1 MSEPQSLP
9 KWEVPKSYDIGVA
22 YYFRDLLKGNP
33 YQERFFKQWIARID
47 ESNIKNYYDYESD
60 KPLRSTRGEQ
70 PLEIAVDQIER
81 MVQSANLPRK
91 IETQL
96 FDQLDYL
103 SDNKGKIDFKRVKE
117 LFAYAGIEGVY
128 DLENKRHFQVEYN
141 PPFTVDNLFIDRWS
155 DQDRID
161 MARMMDAKGEIPDHR
176 QKIAGL
182 EHTIAELN
190 MEALSAAGIHAKLQ
204 EASAQF
210 KPPAPGSSIED
221 LERSSRE
228 AANAGN
234 TMELL
239 AAEAAEENA
248 RFEQRE
254 DILQLRA
261 QIEALQQDEAIKL
274 AKAVEKVPASLAEFP
289 VLDPKFDME
298 WDESFERSIDDA
310 DRWAK
315 AYFDGKGPADFP
327 NHEPDAE
334 EAATLDRT
342 CMEAKRYDLARY
354 NKAFKEFEA
363 GPLREI
369 RIRNAGFKDWVLKDF
384 VLSSVNRGEIAKN
397 RMLDVPRDF
406 ANAVKA
412 ELADGLMAKIKAP
425 IRIEKIN
432 DDSGRYTLVLNNL
445 DVGSF
450 HPDEVLSMSTDMNA
464 PPQDPKAIE
473 EAKKRA
479 EEMANDPAS
488 QDADSEAYIPGEADP
503 QTRRTAAASAA
514 AARSADPRQ
523 HASAPNGAA
532 APRHQDPAKPKDGF
546 PGMGMSGMGGMGG
559 MGGRGMGGMGMAP
572 PPPAPMF
579 NISFGLPKT
588 PSFKGLPSRPG
599 VFSRNAF
606 DPGVTA
612 NSINAKMNHINGI
625 SAMLERGTFVD
636 GKPLTVDQTL
646 SNWSELSDSMKSLQ
660 EDVTKAQKYGAKKGS
675 PALAESVATA
685 DQSLRHVSKMVN
697 EKAKE
702 PGAVGECARQAKEQ
716 MDKVIAMI
724 QSIVKMMMALFSKG
738 RSNERSK
745 EREESPEPT

>member
-22 YYFRDLLKGNP
+22 YYFRNLLKGNP

-47 ESNIKNYYDYESD
+47 ESNIKNYYDYETD

-96 FDQLDYL
+96 FDQIDYL

-128 DLENKRHFQVEYN
+128 DLENKRHFQVEYD

-155 DQDRID
+155 DQDRVD
-161 MARMMDAKGEIPDHR
+161 MARMMAEKGEIPDHR

-182 EHTIAELN
+182 QTVIAELN
-190 MEALSAAGIHAKLQ
+190 MQALSDSGIHAKLQ

-210 KPPAPGSSIED
+210 IAPAPGSSIEE

-228 AANAGN
+228 VANAGN
-234 TMELL
+234 SIEALS
-239 AAEAAEENA
+239 AQAAEENE

-254 DILQLRA
+254 DILQMRA

-298 WDESFERSIDDA
+298 WDESFERSIDDV

-334 EAATLDRT
+334 EAATLDRN

-363 GPLREI
+363 GPLRQI
-369 RIRNAGFKDWVLKDF
+369 RIRNAGFKDWALKDF

-397 RMLDVPRDF
+397 RILDVPRDF

-412 ELADGLMAKIKAP
+412 EMADGLMAKIKAP
-425 IRIEKIN
+425 TRIEKIH

-450 HPDEVLSMSTDMNA
+450 HPDEVLSMSTDINEA
-464 PPQDPKAIE
+464 PQDPKAIE
-473 EAKKRA
+473 EAKRRA
-479 EEMANDPAS
+479 EEKDNDPAL
-488 QDADSEAYIPGEADP
+488 QDADSDAYIPGEPDP
-503 QTRRTAAASAA
+503 QTRRTAAAGAA
-514 AARSADPRQ
+514 AAGARLIDPGQ
-523 HASAPNGAA
+523 HIPAPKGAA
-532 APRHQDPAKPKDGF
+532 APRPQDPTKPKDAF

-559 MGGRGMGGMGMAP
+559 MPRGMGGMGMP
-572 PPPAPMF
+572 PPPPPMF

-588 PSFKGLPSRPG
+588 PSFKGLSSRPG

-612 NSINAKMNHINGI
+612 NSINAKMNHINGL
-625 SAMLERGTFVD
+625 SSMLETGAHAD
-636 GKPLTVDQTL
+636 GKPLSADQTL
-646 SNWSELSDSMKSLQ
+646 RGWSELTNSMKSLQ

-675 PALAESVATA
+675 PALAESVGAA
-685 DQSLRHVSKMVN
+685 DQSLRKVRSVVD

-702 PGAVGECARQAKEQ
+702 PGAVGECAKQAKEH

-724 QSIVKMMMALFSKG
+724 QSIVKMMMAMFSKG
-738 RSNERSK
+738 RSNERSR